1 MGFFSV
7 VILPQAQAAVTITKV
22 IMMIIT
28 TAMMTVMITVMTAAT
43 TAVMMTVR
51 GIPAGIRTQAG
62 IQIPVG
68 TPDMMTGDQTG
79 RKIF

>member
-1 MGFFSV
+1 MDLFSV
-7 VILPQAQAAVTITKV
+7 AALQIIPAAVIIMKV

-28 TAMMTVMITVMTAAT
+28 TAMMMVMTIVMTAAT

-51 GIPAGIRTQAG
+51 GIRAGIQTQAG

-79 RKIF
+79 RKL

>member
-1 MGFFSV
+1 MDLFSV
-7 VILPQAQAAVTITKV
+7 AALQIIPAAVIIMKV

-28 TAMMTVMITVMTAAT
+28 TAMMTVMTTVMIAAT
-43 TAVMMTVR
+43 TAVMTVP
-51 GIPAGIRTQAG
+51 GIQAGIRTQAG

-79 RKIF
+79 RKI

>member
-1 MGFFSV
+1 MVFFSV
-7 VILPQAQAAVTITKV
+7 TVLQIILTAVIIMKV

-28 TAMMTVMITVMTAAT
+28 TVMMTAMITVMTAAT
-43 TAVMMTVR
+43 TAVMMTAP

-62 IQIPVG
+62 IQIPAG

-79 RKIF
+79 RKI